1 MVDVS
6 IYGKIYTVTWIIT
19 RTPVGPPAHGDP
31 DGTRY
36 ITNGTGTRL
45 VDAIALTESD

>member
-6 IYGKIYTVTWIIT
+6 IYGKRYTDTWIT
-19 RTPVGPPAHGDP
+19 ARTPVEPPAYGGS

-36 ITNGTGTRL
+36 ITNGTETRP
-45 VDAIALTESD
+45 VDAIALTGK